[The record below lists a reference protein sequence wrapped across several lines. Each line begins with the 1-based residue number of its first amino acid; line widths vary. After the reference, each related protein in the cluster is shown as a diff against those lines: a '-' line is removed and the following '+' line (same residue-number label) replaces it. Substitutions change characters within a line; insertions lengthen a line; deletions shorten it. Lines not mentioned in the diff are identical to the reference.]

1 MTLLNAVLVRVA
13 DAVLTPLAALPPAA
27 GVVLLALVTA
37 LAILGLM
44 RLTSDQA
51 ALAAVKRQ
59 IQADLFEMRLFNDD
73 LRGLLRAQW
82 AVLVH
87 NARYLRLSL
96 VPLVCTAV
104 PLVFAIAQLQA
115 WYGYTGVPVGVPV
128 AVSADLGPGIE
139 PGTPQLDGDGV
150 TVDGPAA
157 YFPSLRQVVWR
168 VVPSAPGTH
177 VLHLRVQGADLE
189 KRVVAG
195 DAVTPARAAAA
206 RGVGARSAARA
217 VGAAAR
223 RTGHGH
229 PGAVP
234 GPRARRLRPVDA
246 LARPLPRRV
255 VPVRAALEEAARGGH
270 LTLDQG

>member
-1 MTLLNAVLVRVA
+1 MALLNAVLVRIA
-13 DAVLTPLAALPPAA
+13 DAVLTPLAALSPAA

-59 IQADLFEMRLFNDD
+59 IHADLFEMRLFNDD

-128 AVSADLGPGIE
+128 AVSADLGPGVE

-195 DAVTPARAAAA
+195 DAVTRRAPLRPGASVLDQLLEPSEPPLDGPVTAI
-206 RGVGARSAARA
+206 RVPYLSARSTCSACRC
-217 VGAAAR
+217 
-223 RTGHGH
+223 TGWCCS
-229 PGAVP
+229 
-234 GPRARRLRPVDA
+234 
-246 LARPLPRRV
+246 
-255 VPVRAALEEAARGGH
+255 
-270 LTLDQG
+270 